1 MLVVAGD
8 PTAREA
14 AVYALTGR
22 LPLTAGRAKVLGLV
36 LPQEA
41 AQLRRRAHLVDADAL
56 RQGRVGRP
64 GDLVAVPDAASLPAD
79 AVDALRALV
88 SDAEGRTFVLG
99 VASPDAA
106 PQLGVHP
113 TVLRLDQR
121 TQQTDLEPALAGG
134 NR

>member
-1 MLVVAGD
+1 M
-8 PTAREA
+8 
-14 AVYALTGR
+14 
-22 LPLTAGRAKVLGLV
+22 
-36 LPQEA
+36 
-41 AQLRRRAHLVDADAL
+41 
-56 RQGRVGRP
+56 
-64 GDLVAVPDAASLPAD
+64 PDAASLPAD